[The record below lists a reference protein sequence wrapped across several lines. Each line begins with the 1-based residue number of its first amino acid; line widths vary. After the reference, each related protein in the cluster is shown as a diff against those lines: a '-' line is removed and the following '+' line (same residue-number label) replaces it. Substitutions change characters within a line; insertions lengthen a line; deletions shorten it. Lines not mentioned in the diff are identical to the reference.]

1 MRRCRMIDDLSDEA
15 FSAWANTM
23 GDLMPEG
30 TSEEIELLE
39 HGTKPRAGRAL
50 TAWGPHAFPDEDLKR
65 LWDILESF
73 QLVAWGYRGEIETE
87 MERRKKG
94 E

>member
-1 MRRCRMIDDLSDEA
+1 MVRSHAPGARQPLGVRM
-15 FSAWANTM
+15 
-23 GDLMPEG
+23 
-30 TSEEIELLE
+30 
-39 HGTKPRAGRAL
+39 H
-50 TAWGPHAFPDEDLKR
+50 FPDEDLKR

-73 QLVAWGYRGEIETE
+73 QLDAWGYRGEIEAE

>member
-1 MRRCRMIDDLSDEA
+1 MRQCRTSDDLSDEA

-30 TSEEIELLE
+30 TSERDRAARAWYE
-39 HGTKPRAGRAL
+39 PRAGRAL
-50 TAWGPHAFPDEDLKR
+50 SAWGPHAFPDEDLKR

-73 QLVAWGYRGEIETE
+73 QLDAWGYRREIEAE
-87 MERRKKG
+87 MERREKG